1 MGFMLMNIQANVLI
15 SVSADPGENYPYQPT
30 DDVIMK
36 ALEYLRNRQ
45 AGDGSIGGFS
55 VSAWAAMAIS
65 SAGEDSHA
73 WGDLVGYLRENADR
87 LDDTMATDWERQTLA
102 IVACNENP
110 RNFGDIDYV
119 AKVESFYDGTQI
131 GSYANLYDDFFGIL
145 ALISGGVDKDSS
157 IVQTVHSYIK
167 EKQNEN
173 GGWGDV
179 DSTAAAIMAL
189 IVAGEDP
196 DSGCVTDALSF
207 MKTTQTGSGGFQSW
221 GTTNAASTA
230 WAVDAIVSTGRDPTS
245 DEWRNNGNSPIDF
258 LLGLQQ
264 ESGCFNWAVNQT
276 MSPEWMTSYVIPAL
290 LGIPYPVRINESDGG
305 TGDNNDGDDENGN
318 NNGWAGYW
326 MGSIRIEGKTDTI
339 WNGEVTVSNSTITA
353 LNDSSGEMEDYYI
366 SYPSVLG
373 ALDEASQE
381 GGFSYYVI
389 YYPSWDAFYVKTIA
403 NDSDWWHYWVDY
415 TLPMVG
421 VGAYNLTEDNR
432 EILLGYLENWT
443 ACALRITAEKHTVNE
458 SEEFM
463 VRVCNET
470 MYPVRG
476 AFVFVDSLVYNKTD
490 TNGNAIIHIDTA
502 GEYKIYAEKDGYV
515 RSGKASVHVT
525 AKKIV
530 EIVKPADNAFYLW
543 NRKTGI
549 RIQKILIIGPI
560 DIQVS
565 TTDDVEKVEFYVGD
579 MLKYVDTER
588 PFTWRLNE
596 QTFFKKEMIK
606 VKAYTN
612 DNDSI
617 YKIQNL
623 IRYIDSLPENHLSK
637 TALNLI
643 KSHLKRIELSL
654 LGQIDID
661 EKEVFVFD
669 LFPRAHIL

>member
-1 MGFMLMNIQANVLI
+1 MVVLMGFMLMNIQANVLI
-15 SVSADPGENYPYQPT
+15 PVSADPGENYPYQPT

-65 SAGEDSHA
+65 SAGEDPHA

-119 AKVESFYDGTQI
+119 AKVESFYDGIQI

-157 IVQTVHSYIK
+157 IVQTVHSYIT

-189 IVAGEDP
+189 IAAGEDP
-196 DSGCVTDALSF
+196 NSGCVTDALSF

-230 WAVDAIVSTGRDPTS
+230 WAVMAIVATGEDPTS
-245 DEWRNNGNSPIDF
+245 SEWKNSGNSPIDF
-258 LLGLQQ
+258 LLSLQQ
-264 ESGCFNWAVNQT
+264 ENGCFNWAVDQT
-276 MSPEWMTSYVIPAL
+276 MSPEWMTSYVVPAL
-290 LGIPYPVRINESDGG
+290 LGKPYPVKIYTS
-305 TGDNNDGDDENGN
+305 DDEWIGT
-318 NNGWAGYW
+318 
-326 MGSIRIEGKTDTI
+326 IRIDGENETI

-353 LNDSSGEMEDYYI
+353 LNYSSGEMEEYCI
-366 SYPSVLG
+366 PYPSVLG
-373 ALDEASQE
+373 ALDEAAQK
-381 GGFSYYVI
+381 GGFSYVAI
-389 YYPSWDAFYVKTIA
+389 YYPSWNAFYVKTIA
-403 NDSDWWHYWVDY
+403 DGSDWWHYWVDY
-415 TLPMVG
+415 NLPMVDAG
-421 VGAYNLTEDNR
+421 SYKLTENDK
-432 EILLGYLENWT
+432 EVLFGYLENWT
-443 ACALRITAEKHTVNE
+443 AHALRTTVDKRTVNE
-458 SEEFM
+458 SEIFT
-463 VRVCNET
+463 VSVYNET
-470 MYPVRG
+470 MYPVRD

-490 TNGNAIIHIDTA
+490 TNGNAIIYIDTA
-502 GEYKIYAEKDGYV
+502 GEYKIYAEKEGYV
-515 RSGKASVHVT
+515 RSEKASVHVT

-530 EIVKPADNAFYLW
+530 EIVKPADNALYLW

-565 TTDDVEKVEFYVGD
+565 TTDDVEKVEFYVD
-579 MLKYVDTER
+579 DTLKYVDTER

-596 QTFFKKEMIK
+596 QTFFKKETIK
-606 VKAYTN
+606 VKAYAN
-612 DNDSI
+612 DNDAI
-617 YKIQNL
+617 FKIQNL

-643 KSHLKRIELSL
+643 KSHLKHIELSL

-669 LFPRAHIL
+669 LFPRAHVL

>member
-1 MGFMLMNIQANVLI
+1 MNIQANILI
-15 SVSADPGENYPYQPT
+15 SISADPSENYPYEPT
-30 DDVIMK
+30 DNVIMK
-36 ALEYLRNRQ
+36 ALEYLRSRQ

-73 WGDLVGYLRENADR
+73 WGDLIGYLRENADR

-119 AKVESFYDGTQI
+119 AKVESFYDGVQI

-196 DSGCVTDALSF
+196 NSGCVTDALSF

-258 LLGLQQ
+258 LLSLQQ

-318 NNGWAGYW
+318 NNGGAGCW
-326 MGSIRIEGKTDTI
+326 IGSIRIEGKTDTI
-339 WNGEVTVSNSTITA
+339 WNGEITVSNSTITA
-353 LNDSSGEMEDYYI
+353 LNYSSGEMGEYYI

-373 ALDEASQE
+373 ALDEASRH
-381 GGFSYYVI
+381 GGFSYFAL
-389 YYPSWDAFYVKTIA
+389 YYPSWNAFYVKTIA

-415 TLPMVG
+415 NLPMVD
-421 VGAYNLTEDNR
+421 VGSCKLTENDK
-432 EILLGYLENWT
+432 EVLFGYLENWT
-443 ACALRITAEKHTVNE
+443 AHALRTTVDKHTVNE
-458 SEEFM
+458 SENFT
-463 VRVCNET
+463 VSVYNET
-470 MYPVRG
+470 MSPVEN
-476 AFVFVDSLVYNKTD
+476 ALVYVDSLVYNKTD
-490 TNGNAIIHIDTA
+490 TNGNATIHIDTA
-502 GEYKIYAEKDGYV
+502 GDYKIYAGKEGYV
-515 RSGKASVHVT
+515 RSEKAPVHVT

-530 EIVKPADNAFYLW
+530 EIVKPENATIYLL
-543 NRKTGI
+543 NRKT
-549 RIQKILIIGPI
+549 KIHVNKIIIIGHI
-560 DIQVS
+560 DIEVK
-565 TTDDVEKVEFYVGD
+565 TAANVKKVEFYIND
-579 MLKYVDTER
+579 QLKYVDTEP
-588 PFTWRLNE
+588 PFKWRLNE
-596 QTFFKKEMIK
+596 QTFFKKTTIK
-606 VKAYTN
+606 VKAYAN
-612 DNDSI
+612 DNDAI
-617 YKIQNL
+617 FKIQNL

-637 TALNLI
+637 TAHNLI
-643 KSHLKRIELSL
+643 KSHLKHIELSL